1 MLERLIIK
9 SLPTSMILDEIN
21 NLLANSLSLWE
32 KVPTTEGFILE
43 KSLSFIAIKSTISCP
58 WLHYAWVK
66 DPSKQC
72 LKKIEN
78 FYGEL
83 PYGLVL
89 PADHS
94 TPLIPNSIKTK
105 KIEVSELLLSR
116 INYISTT
123 PNLPQKST
131 LTIKSSNSPNF
142 IATWSKIASENFQMP
157 YRGLHQWAQTINQF
171 ATKDLVFLIAYQNE
185 NPCGTLLLN
194 KSSGNIGA
202 YFLSVLP
209 KHRKKGIGRALILEA
224 AKIAKKENLD
234 IVLYAEKKLTSFYIN
249 QGFYEQS
256 QYTEYLSW
264 I

>member
-1 MLERLIIK
+1 
-9 SLPTSMILDEIN
+9 MILDEIN
-21 NLLANSLSLWE
+21 SLLANSLSLWK
-32 KVPTTEGFILE
+32 KVPSSEGFILE
-43 KSLSFIAIKSTISCP
+43 ENLNFIAIKSPLLCP

-66 DPSKQC
+66 NPSEQC

-94 TPLIPNSIKTK
+94 TPLIPNSIRTK

-116 INYISTT
+116 THCISTT
-123 PNLPQKST
+123 PNLREKST
-131 LTIKSSNSPNF
+131 LSIKSSNNPNF
-142 IATWSKIASENFQMP
+142 IETWSKIVSENFQMP
-157 YRGLHQWAQTINQF
+157 YEYLHQWAQTINQF

-194 KSSGNIGA
+194 KSSENIGA
-202 YFLSVLP
+202 YFLSVLS

-224 AKIAKKENLD
+224 SKIAKKENLG
-234 IVLYAEKKLTSFYIN
+234 IVLYAEKKLSPFYTN
-249 QGFYEQS
+249 QGFDEQF